1 MWYCSLAGEALHKSH
16 SGSPLVKP
24 DRKHRSNNNM
34 PSTNDGDTR
43 QNVSLGGPIK
53 RAIDLIAEHEDRSRA
68 VVIGRAIRSYVDTN
82 PELLNQLP
90 SLQLTLD
97 Q

>member
-1 MWYCSLAGEALHKSH
+1 
-16 SGSPLVKP
+16 
-24 DRKHRSNNNM
+24 M

-53 RAIDLIAEHEDRSRA
+53 RAIDLIATHEDRSRA
-68 VVIGRAIRSYVDTN
+68 VVIGRAIRAYVDAR
-82 PELLNQLP
+82 PQLLSELP

-97 Q
+97 QQ